1 MGEAVRAPGWGEK
14 LLAALGASH
23 VILLSADL
31 QHFWMQTAYALGINI
46 YGKPSYLREAGRA
59 LGQGLQ
65 EALLIAA
72 P

>member
-1 MGEAVRAPGWGEK
+1 MGETVRAPGQGEK
-14 LLAALGASH
+14 ILAALGASH
-23 VILLSADL
+23 VTPLSADL

-46 YGKPSYLREAGRA
+46 YEKQSYLREAGRV

-65 EALLIAA
+65 KALLIAA

>member
-1 MGEAVRAPGWGEK
+1 MGETVRAPGWGEK

-23 VILLSADL
+23 VTPLSADL

-46 YGKPSYLREAGRA
+46 YEKPSYLREAGRA